1 MITDYSM
8 VIKLILKLKLELFDA
23 VGHFTI
29 DFQLNLNMH
38 AATVKSDA
46 EVTIR
51 LATSKN
57 DSI

>member
-1 MITDYSM
+1 M
-8 VIKLILKLKLELFDA
+8 VKLILKLKLEPFDA
-23 VGHFTI
+23 VEHFTI

-38 AATVKSDA
+38 PATIKSNT